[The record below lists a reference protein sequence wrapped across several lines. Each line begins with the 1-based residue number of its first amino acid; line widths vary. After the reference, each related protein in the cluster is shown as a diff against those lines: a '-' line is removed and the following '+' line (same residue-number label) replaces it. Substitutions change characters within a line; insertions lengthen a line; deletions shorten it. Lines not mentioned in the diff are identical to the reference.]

1 MNRINCLEVAGQ
13 QKSAT
18 HALGAQSQGHSKSRD
33 TTTDNEASMNKTADK
48 KNEQSEER
56 KKEEKKKK
64 EERTLILYR

>member
-48 KNEQSEER
+48 KTNNPR
-56 KKEEKKKK
+56 RGKKKK
-64 EERTLILYR
+64 RKRKKKGP